1 MFRLGKAISVAL
13 RILVAVD
20 AAVLSNADLQEAWS
34 MYKDVVM
41 DWSEQKRNVSFH
53 RDDAS
58 FFSRQ
63 YRRRSFFGANLKR
76 ASRTSS
82 PHARTT
88 RSTASSN
95 PSRG

>member
-20 AAVLSNADLQEAWS
+20 AAVLSNADLQEAWL

-63 YRRRSFFGANLKR
+63 YRLRSFFGANLKR